1 MLFLYREF
9 CSAWIPEMI
18 PADTFLKGSCIV
30 WSSLQLCTKKN
41 VFATDLI
48 LAGKKRLWNSGA
60 SKTGL
65 GGKLQLLP
73 EAPVLAV
80 VRLHLPFPNISWQ
93 LCSHCNGLCLRKHH
107 GVVVEGH

>member
-9 CSAWIPEMI
+9 CSAWIPEMM

-48 LAGKKRLWNSGA
+48 LAGKKETLELW
-60 SKTGL
+60 SKQDRAGRI
-65 GGKLQLLP
+65 
-73 EAPVLAV
+73 APALT
-80 VRLHLPFPNISWQ
+80 
-93 LCSHCNGLCLRKHH
+93 
-107 GVVVEGH
+107 